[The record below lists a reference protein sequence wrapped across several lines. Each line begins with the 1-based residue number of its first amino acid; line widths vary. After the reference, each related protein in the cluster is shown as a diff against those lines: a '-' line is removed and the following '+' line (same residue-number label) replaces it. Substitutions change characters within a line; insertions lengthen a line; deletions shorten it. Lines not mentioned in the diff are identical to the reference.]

1 VIYFDTSALMK
12 LVVAEAESQALV
24 DWLKAHPGHDWA
36 TSDLTRV
43 ELLRGVMR
51 QEPTALL
58 QAQQR
63 LSRMIRIPLSGSILE
78 FAATCQPPSLRSLDA
93 IHLAS
98 VLHEREDIEW
108 MIVYDKRLLEVADL
122 NGINVASPS

>member
-1 VIYFDTSALMK
+1 MK

-24 DWLKAHPGHDWA
+24 EWLTEREGQSWT

-43 ELLRGVMR
+43 ELLRAVMR

-63 LSRMIRIPLSGSILE
+63 ISRMIRIPLSESILQ
-78 FAATCQPPSLRSLDA
+78 FASTCQPPMLRSLDA

-98 VLHEREDIEW
+98 ALHEREDIDW
-108 MIVYDKRLLEVADL
+108 MLVYDKRLLEVANL
-122 NGINVASPS
+122 NGLNVASPS